1 MKKKIPITS
10 SIDDKKLT
18 QTRGRGYR
26 SFELAGDGVVVE
38 YKEDRSYSKWKIPY
52 EQVEFDEVCINR
64 KPENVE
70 VALFISVLF
79 NMVALAF
86 FLAWLIDGKK
96 LEYTLIGILGVL
108 TIIFMSAWARQMLK
122 HEVIKRLVGEQTINF
137 YYRETDQT
145 IVDQFV
151 ETLRKTRRNYIRHKY
166 ATIDEYIPIETQ
178 QDSLLWMYQ
187 NKHIEK
193 GEYERL
199 LQELNDLRLIRGD

>member
-1 MKKKIPITS
+1 MAKKELITS
-10 SIDDKKLT
+10 KIDDKKLT

-52 EQVEFDEVCINR
+52 EQVEFDEVCTNR

-70 VALFISVLF
+70 VALFVSFFF

-96 LEYTLIGILGVL
+96 LEYTLIGILSVL
-108 TIIFMSAWARQMLK
+108 TISLMSAWARHLFK
-122 HEVIKRLVGEQTINF
+122 HEEIKRLDGEQSISF
-137 YYRETDQT
+137 HYRETDKPV
-145 IVDQFV
+145 VDEFI
-151 ETLRKTRRNYIRHKY
+151 ETLRKSRRNFIRKKY